1 MYYQDVE
8 NATTEE
14 LELMKQDEILAVTAY
29 RVERARTGFLAEPYP
44 IFSYT
49 NDENEVRG
57 RYRGDLSAYLQTMR
71 VAFITGVA
79 DIEADWETYQAT
91 MLAMGLNEL
100 LAAEQTAYD
109 RYAVNLK

>member
-1 MYYQDVE
+1 MVDTYPVFAYTKEEAEVLARYKTDL
-8 NATTEE
+8 TT
-14 LELMKQDEILAVTAY
+14 
-29 RVERARTGFLAEPYP
+29 
-44 IFSYT
+44 
-49 NDENEVRG
+49 
-57 RYRGDLSAYLQTMR
+57 YLQTMR
-71 VAFITGVA
+71 VAFITGEA